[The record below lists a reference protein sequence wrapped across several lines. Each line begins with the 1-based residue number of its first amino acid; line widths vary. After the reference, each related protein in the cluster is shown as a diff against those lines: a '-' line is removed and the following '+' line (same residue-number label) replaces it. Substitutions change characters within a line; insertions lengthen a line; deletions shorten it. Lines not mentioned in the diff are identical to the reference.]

1 MKTTSISLPKTV
13 KGCPVFY
20 TERNKKEEKE
30 NRNSTT

>member
-13 KGCPVFY
+13 EGCPVFY
-20 TERNKKEEKE
+20 IERNKKEEKE